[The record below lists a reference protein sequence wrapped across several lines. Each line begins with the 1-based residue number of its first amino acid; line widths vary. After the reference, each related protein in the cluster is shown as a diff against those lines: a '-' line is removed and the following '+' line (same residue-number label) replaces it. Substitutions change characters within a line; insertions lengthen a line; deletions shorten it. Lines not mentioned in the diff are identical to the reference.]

1 MGKFLVL
8 RVLDS
13 NSISIPHTKVYGQVE
28 IRSNKSDS
36 EDEIETLRRSAQ
48 ENRKDFNHYAICA
61 RIATIVEAED
71 NAVATGYAD
80 SIFSEILDL
89 KSVDFSVS
97 NFKLSEIGFVKNLE
111 SGSISPITN
120 TDFEPSMAF
129 VVSQGS
135 IQQIDFVNHIL
146 SLDNELSKRYQ
157 RSLHWVR
164 NSKHEKNAQLKT
176 LFYCFAVEALI
187 KETENDNIGGSVR
200 WFLGFPNGKN
210 RSDVSVTTLLK
221 LREHPSYDF
230 WNKELIEIFEKIR
243 VFRNDSVHAGFRST
257 DFTKNE
263 LNLYSQI
270 MLFGASRCQSA
281 VRFAL
286 IAGIKNVSEF
296 KEYIP
301 IIFEENCNIIN
312 DIHGN
317 IIYSLDQLKHS

>member
-36 EDEIETLRRSAQ
+36 EDEIETLRQSAQ

-164 NSKHEKNAQLKT
+164 NSKHEKK
-176 LFYCFAVEALI
+176 CS
-187 KETENDNIGGSVR
+187 TEDAI
-200 WFLGFPNGKN
+200 
-210 RSDVSVTTLLK
+210 LL
-221 LREHPSYDF
+221 
-230 WNKELIEIFEKIR
+230 
-243 VFRNDSVHAGFRST
+243 FRS
-257 DFTKNE
+257 
-263 LNLYSQI
+263 
-270 MLFGASRCQSA
+270 
-281 VRFAL
+281 
-286 IAGIKNVSEF
+286 
-296 KEYIP
+296 
-301 IIFEENCNIIN
+301 
-312 DIHGN
+312 
-317 IIYSLDQLKHS
+317 

>member
-1 MGKFLVL
+1 ML
-8 RVLDS
+8 
-13 NSISIPHTKVYGQVE
+13 T
-28 IRSNKSDS
+28 
-36 EDEIETLRRSAQ
+36 
-48 ENRKDFNHYAICA
+48 
-61 RIATIVEAED
+61 
-71 NAVATGYAD
+71 
-80 SIFSEILDL
+80 
-89 KSVDFSVS
+89 
-97 NFKLSEIGFVKNLE
+97 
-111 SGSISPITN
+111 
-120 TDFEPSMAF
+120 AF
-129 VVSQGS
+129 FQ
-135 IQQIDFVNHIL
+135 
-146 SLDNELSKRYQ
+146 K
-157 RSLHWVR
+157 
-164 NSKHEKNAQLKT
+164 KNAQLKT

-230 WNKELIEIFEKIR
+230 WNKELIDIFEKIR

-286 IAGIKNVSEF
+286 INGIKNVSEF